1 MDLRT
6 EIANLAKRAKQA
18 SRLLAKVNTEAKNK
32 ALLSLAQKLLEAK
45 ETIFAAN
52 AKDLSKAKEK
62 GLDAAKIDRLTL
74 TEKTLEAMS
83 QACREVAGFADPVG
97 TIEEMKVRPNGLKVG
112 KMRIP
117 LGVIAII
124 YESRPNVTIDAA
136 ILCLKAGNSV
146 ILRGGSEAFY
156 SNQILASLISK
167 SLKEANL
174 PADGVITLPT
184 TERKAVEYLLEQEEY
199 IDVVIP
205 RGGEGLIRAVVDKAK
220 MPVLKHYKGVCHI
233 YVHEDA
239 EIEKAL
245 EIVYNAKVQRPGV
258 CNALECLLVHQAIA
272 PQFLPLLEEKMQNK
286 VTFHACQQSQ
296 SYLKNY
302 VPATEEDW
310 GKEYLSLDLAVK
322 IVGSIDKAIE
332 HIETYGSN
340 HSEAILTQDYN
351 LALRFLQEVDASAV
365 LVNASTRFN
374 DGGQFGLGAEI
385 GISTSKLHAYGP
397 MGLKEL
403 TSTKFVVL
411 GQGQIR
417 IS

>member
-1 MDLRT
+1 MDLRA
-6 EIANLAKRAKQA
+6 EITTLAKRAKKA
-18 SRLLAKVNTEAKNK
+18 SRVLAKVNTETKNK
-32 ALLSLAQKLLEAK
+32 ALFSLSQKLLQKK
-45 ETIFAAN
+45 EEIFKAN
-52 AKDLSKAKEK
+52 AKDLAKAKEK
-62 GLDAAKIDRLTL
+62 GLGSAKIDRLTL
-74 TEKTLEAMS
+74 TEDTLKAMS
-83 QACREVAGFADPVG
+83 KACLEVASFADPVG
-97 TIEEMKVRPNGLKVG
+97 AIEEMSVRPNGLKVG

-156 SNQILASLISK
+156 SNQILASLISQ

-184 TERKAVEYLLEQEEY
+184 TEHKAVEYLLEQEKY

-205 RGGEGLIRAVVDKAK
+205 RGGENLIKTVVDKAK

-233 YVHEDA
+233 YVHQDA

-258 CNALECLLVHQAIA
+258 CNALECLLVHQEIA
-272 PQFLPLLEEKMQNK
+272 PKFLPLLEEKMAGK

-296 SYLKNY
+296 NYLKNY

-310 GKEYLSLDLAVK
+310 GKEYLSLDLAIK
-322 IVGSIDKAIE
+322 IVNSLEKAIE

-351 LALRFLQEVDASAV
+351 LALKFLQEVDASAV

-417 IS
+417 TT